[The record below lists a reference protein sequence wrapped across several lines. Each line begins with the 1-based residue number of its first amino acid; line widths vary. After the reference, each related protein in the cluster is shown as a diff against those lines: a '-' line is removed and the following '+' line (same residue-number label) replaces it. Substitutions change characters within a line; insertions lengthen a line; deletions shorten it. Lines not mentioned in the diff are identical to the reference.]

1 MAINYASKYAQKID
15 ERFSLEAL
23 TGAAVNNDYDFVG
36 TKTVNVYSVP
46 TAAMNDYT
54 RTGSN
59 RYGTP
64 AEMENTVQEL
74 TLSKDRSFTFT
85 IDRGNY
91 DDTQM
96 SNAAGAALKRQL
108 REVVIPEIDVYRF
121 TKMCAGAGKGA
132 TAAVT
137 KQNAYSSFL
146 DGTTSM
152 IENKVPIAGCV
163 AFVSSDFYKLI
174 KEDSSFIR
182 NGDLSQEMLIKGQ
195 VGAVDGVPI
204 IVVPSSYLP
213 ENVGFIIVHK
223 SAVTAPVKLS
233 EYKIHDNPPGI
244 NGWLIEGRVYYDAF
258 VLNSKKNAVYVHKTK
273 ADSTSSDSGKTS
285 GQ

>member
-64 AEMENTVQEL
+64 AEVENTVQEL

-96 SNAAGAALKRQL
+96 SNAAGAALKHLYDFSRLQ
-108 REVVIPEIDVYRF
+108 RF
-121 TKMCAGAGKGA
+121 VADDHRSLFRGGKGR
-132 TAAVT
+132 
-137 KQNAYSSFL
+137 YGYRG
-146 DGTTSM
+146 DG
-152 IENKVPIAGCV
+152 
-163 AFVSSDFYKLI
+163 
-174 KEDSSFIR
+174 EDDSR
-182 NGDLSQEMLIKGQ
+182 
-195 VGAVDGVPI
+195 P
-204 IVVPSSYLP
+204 
-213 ENVGFIIVHK
+213 
-223 SAVTAPVKLS
+223 
-233 EYKIHDNPPGI
+233 HD
-244 NGWLIEGRVYYDAF
+244 
-258 VLNSKKNAVYVHKTK
+258 
-273 ADSTSSDSGKTS
+273 
-285 GQ
+285 